1 MTSMNALRP
10 LILLLVAASSS
21 ASLVA
26 HQSAPPRPPAG
37 QPAAG
42 QAVRT
47 KAVDATAVTAIV
59 VDVVVRDRDG
69 KPVTDLKASDFEL
82 YEEKVL
88 QDVGSFTLV
97 NRSDPTA
104 APAATPAAPVTPAPG
119 APPATTQ
126 APQVIALLFDRL
138 TPDAKSLAYK
148 AALNYIGQGST
159 ANNVVGVFGIDL
171 SLIFYQPFT
180 RDGDA
185 LRKAVEDAVGRATSG
200 SQSGRSAA
208 LKAAQAADAA
218 QATLQAQESAAG
230 QGGTVDAAAAANA
243 QFSSMTSRIAQQFT
257 SLEADEE
264 GYSTANALLA
274 IVSSMKAIPGR
285 KSMVF
290 FSEGLSITSNVQSR
304 FTSVIAAANRAN
316 VSIYPMDAAG
326 LRTESTLAATREG
339 VQGASSRRMNAN
351 PTTLPNDRPMTEALE
366 TNEALL
372 HADPHSGLGQ
382 LADQTGGFLIANSND
397 LRDGFGRIDTDMR
410 HYYVLTYVPKNT
422 NFDGKFR
429 EIDVKVKRP
438 GVRVRGRKGYFA
450 VNTAAGASVLDH
462 EARALAALARTP
474 VPNAFPVRALPLT
487 FPETGKL
494 GLTPVLV
501 TLPTSGIT
509 FLPSDDKKTYTSDFV
524 VLVQFKDDQGQVL
537 EKVSQ
542 RYRLNGPIEQLDRAR
557 LGEVLFYREPMLIPG
572 TFSTETVVYDMLA
585 DKASVRFGTYEL
597 PPFDAK
603 ALRLSSL
610 IVVRKSERVPT
621 AERPANNPLYVGDQL
636 LYPSMGEPFSKAA
649 FKELPFYFVAY
660 PASGGTPVQATL
672 QLASNG
678 QKLAEAP
685 LELAAASPDGRVVQ
699 VSRIPIEALPP
710 GTYEL
715 RVSVRQGSVSA
726 TRGVTFRLVP

>member
-1 MTSMNALRP
+1 MIHMNALRP
-10 LILLLVAASSS
+10 IVLILVAAASSS
-21 ASLVA
+21 SLVA
-26 HQSAPPRPPAG
+26 HQSAPPRPAAG

-47 KAVDATAVTAIV
+47 KDVDSTAVTAIV

-69 KPVTDLKASDFEL
+69 KPVTDLKPTDFEL

-88 QDVGSFTLV
+88 QDVGSFTPV
-97 NRSDPTA
+97 NRSEAAAATTA
-104 APAATPAAPVTPAPG
+104 AAASTPAPAPG
-119 APPATTQ
+119 APTAATQ

-138 TPDAKSLAYK
+138 TPDAKALAHK
-148 AALNYIGQGST
+148 AALNYIGQGAT
-159 ANNVVGVFGIDL
+159 ADNVVGVFGIDL

-180 RDGDA
+180 RDGDQ

-208 LKAAQAADAA
+208 VKAAQAADAA
-218 QATLQAQESAAG
+218 QATLTAQEGAAG
-230 QGGTVDAAAAANA
+230 QGGGVDASAAANA
-243 QFSSMTSRIAQQFT
+243 VFSSMTSRIAQQFT
-257 SLEADEE
+257 SLESDEE

-274 IVSSMKAIPGR
+274 IVSAMKAIPGR

-290 FSEGLSITSNVQSR
+290 FSEGLSITSNVSSR

-351 PTTLPNDRPMTEALE
+351 PTSLPNDRPMTEALE

-372 HADPHSGLGQ
+372 HADPHSGLGV

-397 LRDGFGRIDTDMR
+397 LREGFGKIDTDMR

-429 EIDVKVKRP
+429 EIDVKVKRS
-438 GVRVRGRKGYFA
+438 GVRVRSRKGYYA
-450 VNTAAGASVLDH
+450 VNTAAGAPVLGH
-462 EARALAALARTP
+462 ETKALAALARTP

-487 FPETGKL
+487 FPEPGKL
-494 GLTPVLV
+494 GLTPLLV
-501 TLPTSGIT
+501 SLPTSGIT

-542 RYRLNGPIEQLDRAR
+542 RYRLNGPIERLADAK
-557 LGEVLFYREPMLIPG
+557 LGEVLFYREPVLIPG
-572 TFSTETVVYDMLA
+572 TFTTETVVYDMLA

-597 PPFDAK
+597 PSVDEK

-610 IVVRKSERVPT
+610 VVVRRSERVPT
-621 AERPANNPLYVGDQL
+621 AERPEKNPLFVGEQL

-660 PASGGTPVQATL
+660 PAAGGAPVQATL
-672 QLASNG
+672 QLAANG

-685 LELAAASPDGRVVQ
+685 LELPAPGPDGRVAQ
-699 VSRIPIEALPP
+699 VSRIPIEALAP